1 MGRIEE
7 FVKDKGDKMALIIS
21 IWLMLFVIAI
31 TIGIIAIVIA
41 VSQRYEGNTV
51 QSSKITSISSKRRS
65 TGKGYRRNN
74 KVIFID
80 TAIESS
86 QYYKSEYYNE
96 TKIPYTVMAR
106 DTGKYGEYLSYHYLK
121 DYSNFGGKFLFNTYL
136 PMGNNKT
143 TEIDLI
149 LLYPFGIFVIESKNY
164 SGWIFGNENDKYW
177 TQVLSTGKG
186 KSEKKHFYNPV
197 AQNKG
202 HIRQLRKYIPERIPI
217 YSMIVFSER
226 CELKNITISSTD
238 TKVIKRDRLRWN
250 VDMIK
255 LQFPIEQEEI
265 DRIYQRLYPYTKVT
279 DEVKQK
285 HIQQFDTNR

>member
-1 MGRIEE
+1 
-7 FVKDKGDKMALIIS
+7 MALIIS
-21 IWLMLFVIAI
+21 IWLMLLVIAI
-31 TIGIIAIVIA
+31 TIGIIAIIIA
-41 VSQRYEGNTV
+41 VSQRYEGNTI
-51 QSSKITSISSKRRS
+51 QSNTITSISPKRKNDR
-65 TGKGYRRNN
+65 KRYNKNN
-74 KVIFID
+74 KIISIG

-86 QYYKSEYYNE
+86 EYYKSEYYNE
-96 TKIPYTVMAR
+96 TKVPYIVMAR
-106 DTGKYGEYLSYHYLK
+106 DTGKYGEYLSYHYLR
-121 DYSNFGGKFLFNTYL
+121 DYTNLGGKFLFNTYL
-136 PMGNNKT
+136 PMENNKT

-164 SGWIFGNENDKYW
+164 SGWIFGNEKDKYW

-186 KSEKKHFYNPV
+186 KSEKKHFYNPI

-202 HIRQLRKYIPERIPI
+202 HIRQLRKYIPEKIPI

-238 TKVIKRDRLRWN
+238 TKVIKRDQLRWN

-265 DRIYQRLYPYTKVT
+265 DRIYQQLYQYTKVT
-279 DEVKQK
+279 DEVKQQ
-285 HIQQFDTNR
+285 HIRQLETNRK

>member
-1 MGRIEE
+1 
-7 FVKDKGDKMALIIS
+7 MAFIIS
-21 IWLMLFVIAI
+21 IWMMLFVIAI
-31 TIGIIAIVIA
+31 TIGIIAIIIV
-41 VSQRYEGNTV
+41 VSQRYEGTAI
-51 QSSKITSISSKRRS
+51 QSNRITNISTKRKNDRR
-65 TGKGYRRNN
+65 GYKRNN
-74 KVIFID
+74 KVISIG

-86 QYYKSEYYNE
+86 EYYKSEYYNE
-96 TKIPYTVMAR
+96 TKIPYTIMAR
-106 DTGKYGEYLSYHYLK
+106 DTGKYGEYLSYHYLR
-121 DYSNFGGKFLFNTYL
+121 DYSNLGGKFLFNTYL
-136 PMGNNKT
+136 PMENNRT

-186 KSEKKHFYNPV
+186 KSEKKRFYNPI

-226 CELKNITISSTD
+226 CELKNITISSVD
-238 TKVIKRDRLRWN
+238 TKVIKRDQLRWN

-265 DRIYQRLYPYTKVT
+265 NRIYQQLYPYTKVT

-285 HIQQFDTNR
+285 HIQQLETNRQ